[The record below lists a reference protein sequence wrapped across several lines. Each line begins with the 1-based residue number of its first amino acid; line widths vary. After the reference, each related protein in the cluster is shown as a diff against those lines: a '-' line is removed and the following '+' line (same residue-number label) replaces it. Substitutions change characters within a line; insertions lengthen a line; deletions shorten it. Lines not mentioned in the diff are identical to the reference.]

1 MINIKSKILLTFSLL
16 LFYSCM
22 EPNIEDLWSY
32 EINSSFETN
41 GFARDISINNDTVF
55 IAAGQSGVQVWDLNS
70 MSLIKSFFGY
80 YEGGSFLEFEDVA
93 LIEYNK
99 INNLLFVTESNKDV
113 MIFNYDSEDSLRYR
127 NTIMSARTKDF
138 ISFANGEDE
147 FVMYSADNDDG
158 MKWGIYGL
166 DTTNLFGI
174 EFIEW
179 TPSAGGE
186 IYTPGKPTGIDS
198 DGISRIA
205 MTVDQIGVEVFSL
218 DSLGSEPQLIGRV
231 NTAGNALAV
240 KLVQDGVF
248 VACDNA
254 GAVYIP
260 NESFSSASSKTY
272 PFAQDLTVNSVTVKD
287 RFAVLSIGSKGIS
300 VYDISD
306 PTNPIDKG
314 IFPIGYAYNA
324 KFWNDEIIVCTR
336 EGLQVLNLKL

>member
-1 MINIKSKILLTFSLL
+1 MINIKNKILITFSLL

-32 EINSSFETN
+32 EIDSSFETN
-41 GFARDISINNDTVF
+41 GFTRDISINNDTVF

-70 MSLIKSFFGY
+70 QSLIKSFFGY
-80 YEGGSFLEFEDVA
+80 YEGGSFLEFEDIA

-99 INNLLFVTESNKDV
+99 TNNLLFITESNKDV

-138 ISFANGEDE
+138 ISFSNGTDE
-147 FVMYSADNDDG
+147 FVMFSADNDDG
-158 MKWGIYGL
+158 MKWGTYGL

-198 DGISRIA
+198 DGTDRIG
-205 MTVDQIGVEVFSL
+205 MTVDQIGVELFSL
-218 DSLGSEPQLIGRV
+218 DSLGSDPMLIGRV

-248 VACDNA
+248 IACDNA
-254 GAVYIP
+254 GAVFVP
-260 NESFSSASSKTY
+260 NETFLISSNIY
-272 PFAQDLTVNSVTVKD
+272 PFAQDLTVNSITVKD
-287 RFAVLSIGSKGIS
+287 NIAVLSLGSKGIS
-300 VYDISD
+300 VYDVSD
-306 PTNPIDKG
+306 PTNPIEKG
-314 IFPIGYAYNA
+314 IFPVGYSYSA
-324 KFWNDEIIVCTR
+324 KFWNDKILICTR

>member
-1 MINIKSKILLTFSLL
+1 
-16 LFYSCM
+16 M

-32 EINSSFETN
+32 EISSSFETN

-138 ISFANGEDE
+138 ISFANGKDE

-198 DGISRIA
+198 DGAFRVA
-205 MTVDQIGVEVFSL
+205 MTVDQIGVEIFSL
-218 DSLGSEPQLIGRV
+218 DSLGSDPMLLGRV

-254 GAVYIP
+254 GAVYVP
-260 NESFSSASSKTY
+260 NEAFLINYDIY
-272 PFAQDLTVNSVTVKD
+272 PFAQDLTVNSISVKD
-287 RFAVLSIGSKGIS
+287 DIAVLSLGSKG
-300 VYDISD
+300 
-306 PTNPIDKG
+306 
-314 IFPIGYAYNA
+314 
-324 KFWNDEIIVCTR
+324 
-336 EGLQVLNLKL
+336 

>member
-1 MINIKSKILLTFSLL
+1 MINIKSKTLLTFSLL

-32 EINSSFETN
+32 EIKSSFETN

-198 DGISRIA
+198 DGTFRVA
-205 MTVDQIGVEVFSL
+205 MTVDQIGVEIFSL
-218 DSLGSEPQLIGRV
+218 DSLGSDPMLLGRV

-254 GAVYIP
+254 GAVYVP
-260 NESFSSASSKTY
+260 NEAFLSNYDIY
-272 PFAQDLTVNSVTVKD
+272 PFAQDLTVNSISVKD
-287 RFAVLSIGSKGIS
+287 DIAILSLGSKGIS

-306 PTNPIDKG
+306 PKNPIDKG
-314 IFPIGYAYNA
+314 IFPVGYTYSV
-324 KFWNDEIIVCTR
+324 KFWNDSILICTR
-336 EGLQVLNLKL
+336 EGLQILNLKL

>member
-1 MINIKSKILLTFSLL
+1 MINIKNKILITFSLL

-32 EINSSFETN
+32 EIDSSFVTN
-41 GFARDISINNDTVF
+41 GFTRDISINNDTVF

-70 MSLIKSFFGY
+70 QSLIKSFFGY
-80 YEGGSFLEFEDVA
+80 YEGGSFLEFEDIA

-99 INNLLFVTESNKDV
+99 TNNLLFITESNKDV

-138 ISFANGEDE
+138 ISFSNGTDE
-147 FVMYSADNDDG
+147 FVMFSADNDDG
-158 MKWGIYGL
+158 MKWGTYGL

-198 DGISRIA
+198 DGTDRIG
-205 MTVDQIGVEVFSL
+205 MTVDQIGVELFSL
-218 DSLGSEPQLIGRV
+218 DSLGSDPMLIGRV

-248 VACDNA
+248 IACDNA
-254 GAVYIP
+254 GAVFVP
-260 NESFSSASSKTY
+260 NETFLISSDIY
-272 PFAQDLTVNSVTVKD
+272 PFAQDLTVNSITVKD
-287 RFAVLSIGSKGIS
+287 NIAVLSLGSKGIS
-300 VYDISD
+300 VYDVSD
-306 PTNPIDKG
+306 PTNPIEKG
-314 IFPIGYAYNA
+314 IFPVGYSYSA
-324 KFWNDEIIVCTR
+324 KFWNDKILI
-336 EGLQVLNLKL
+336 LSLIHI

>member
-1 MINIKSKILLTFSLL
+1 MINIKNKILITFSLL
-16 LFYSCM
+16 LFNSCM

-32 EINSSFETN
+32 EIDSLFETN
-41 GFARDISINNDTVF
+41 GFTRDISLKNDTVF
-55 IAAGQSGVQVWDLNS
+55 IAAGQSGIQVWDLSSQS
-70 MSLIKSFFGY
+70 MIKSFFGY
-80 YEGGSFLEFEDVA
+80 YEGGSFLEFEDIA

-113 MIFNYDSEDSLRYR
+113 MIFNYDNEDSLRYR

-138 ISFANGEDE
+138 ISFSNGADE

-198 DGISRIA
+198 DGTSRVA
-205 MTVDQIGVEVFSL
+205 MTVDQIGVEIFSL
-218 DSLGSEPQLIGRV
+218 DSLGSEPMLIGRV
-231 NTAGNALAV
+231 NTAGNAIGV
-240 KLVQDGVF
+240 KLDQDGVF

-254 GAVYIP
+254 GAVFVP
-260 NESFSSASSKTY
+260 NENFLIASDIY
-272 PFAQDLTVNSVTVKD
+272 PFAQDLTVNSITTKD
-287 RFAVLSIGSKGIS
+287 DIAVLSLGSKGIA
-300 VYDISD
+300 VYNISD
-306 PTNPIDKG
+306 PTNPIEKG
-314 IFPIGYAYNA
+314 IFPVGYAYSA
-324 KFWNDEIIVCTR
+324 KFWNDKILICTR